1 MELQLLN
8 VVAPQL
14 LLSRASKVNIACYE
28 NWEKQVVED
37 CSNPGNC
44 EIKLKVNKG
53 LFSQ

>member
-28 NWEKQVVED
+28 N
-37 CSNPGNC
+37 
-44 EIKLKVNKG
+44 
-53 LFSQ
+53 